1 MLIRLCDGSLQI
13 FILATSVVEHYCALA
28 PSTLLG
34 FYDLAFV
41 LFSCAELRTLGMIGL
56 QGEKAFVAKGVATG
70 GVLAMLLLEIVP
82 KRRLLKDEYKVRRN
96 TSSFK
101 GTRTDS
107 FERWSQ

>member
-1 MLIRLCDGSLQI
+1 MLIHLCDGSLQI
-13 FILATSVVEHYCALA
+13 FILATSVVEHYRALA

-56 QGEKAFVAKGVATG
+56 QGEKAFVAKGVMTG
-70 GVLAMLLLEIVP
+70 GVFVMLLLEIVS
-82 KRRLLKDEYKVRRN
+82 KRRLLKDEFRVSQS

-101 GTRTDS
+101 GSRTDS
-107 FERWSQ
+107 FEQ